1 MKMKTILN
9 FTQNKN
15 WRNKIKLKYS
25 NCSCCYQNE
34 FYEEEEEKISNSKS
48 NRIGEKKMTYF
59 GINSFISLI
68 IIIIPNKKVFKKMI
82 QSCYVICCHNNLNEI
97 SSSFLKNS
105 TSIRPRYELSKMK
118 NEHFNFFY
126 WKEIMNFFLLLLLGT
141 HKLNSYWNNM
151 AIGIFKSVNVKK

>member
-1 MKMKTILN
+1 MNFMKKKKKK
-9 FTQNKN
+9 F
-15 WRNKIKLKYS
+15 
-25 NCSCCYQNE
+25 
-34 FYEEEEEKISNSKS
+34 SNSKS
-48 NRIGEKKMTYF
+48 NRIGEKMTYF

-126 WKEIMNFFLLLLLGT
+126 WKEIMIFFFVVVAGNT
-141 HKLNSYWNNM
+141 
-151 AIGIFKSVNVKK
+151 